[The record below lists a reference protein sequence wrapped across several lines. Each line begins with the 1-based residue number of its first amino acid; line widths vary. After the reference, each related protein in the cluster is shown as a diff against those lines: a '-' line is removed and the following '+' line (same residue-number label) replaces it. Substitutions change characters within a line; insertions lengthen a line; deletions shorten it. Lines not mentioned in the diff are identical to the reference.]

1 MKSTVKRFLCIVY
14 CFMKL
19 VVKINTKTIINSIR
33 WFWSERRCAGGVL
46 QQGYAVTSKL
56 VRASLCR
63 RCLQQGYAVTS
74 KFTGIFSLSLS
85 FSLSELITQHVV
97 VVVNLPSQA
106 ASKCGQLY
114 TNVYRHSHQIWPVK
128 GLGLRVSHRKWECL
142 PHSDCMAICPHTASV
157 GKSKWGSTLL
167 TPVHYLINTKQSLTF
182 AFK

>member
-1 MKSTVKRFLCIVY
+1 MRLGHPEVSGRGWVIIGPSAAVQSVRCIRVTQWP
-14 CFMKL
+14 L
-19 VVKINTKTIINSIR
+19 NS
-33 WFWSERRCAGGVL
+33 L
-46 QQGYAVTSKL
+46 
-56 VRASLCR
+56 
-63 RCLQQGYAVTS
+63 
-74 KFTGIFSLSLS
+74 IFSP
-85 FSLSELITQHVV
+85 LSELITQHVV

-167 TPVHYLINTKQSLTF
+167 TPVQHLINTKQSLTF
-182 AFK
+182 AFNEWLDYTYYSLRFYRYQTKFSI